1 VATRAAETGGSYEQQ
16 ERSKSQWLSQFVMAF
31 GTDDGGEA
39 TTFNGTIPQA
49 LMMFNGE
56 LIQNATDAKNG
67 SFLWSL
73 VNSNLKPQQQIEY
86 LFLAGLA
93 RRPTKDEIAIANQ
106 LLIARATSGRGKK
119 QPIDAAAATIA
130 ALQDIW
136 WAVLNSNEFIIN
148 H

>member
-1 VATRAAETGGSYEQQ
+1 MATRAAETGGSYEQQ
-16 ERSKSQWLSQFVMAF
+16 ERSKSQWLSQFVTAF

-67 SFLWSL
+67 SFLWNL
-73 VNSNLKPQQQIEY
+73 ATSNTKPQQQIDY
-86 LFLAGLA
+86 LFQAGLA
-93 RRPTKDEIAIANQ
+93 RRPTQNELAIANQ
-106 LLIARATSGRGKK
+106 LLIARATSGRDKK
-119 QPIDAAAATIA
+119 NPVDAGAAMVA